1 MNTAFLNKIK
11 KNGIFVLIIYI
22 TMSTSEL
29 KSNLYK
35 LIDSIND
42 SKTLQ
47 SIYTLI
53 SNKRVTETDF
63 WDELSDKQKA
73 EIEEA
78 IAELDR
84 GEGIPH
90 EQVMKEFKAK
100 YKI

>member
-1 MNTAFLNKIK
+1 
-11 KNGIFVLIIYI
+11 
-22 TMSTSEL
+22 MSTAEL

-53 SNKRVTETDF
+53 SNKGVSDVGF
-63 WDELSDKQKA
+63 WNELSDEQKA
-73 EIEEA
+73 EIEES

-90 EQVMKEFKAK
+90 EEVMARIKAK
-100 YKI
+100 YKL

>member
-1 MNTAFLNKIK
+1 
-11 KNGIFVLIIYI
+11 
-22 TMSTSEL
+22 MSTAEL

-53 SNKRVTETDF
+53 SNKGVSEVDF
-63 WDELSDKQKA
+63 WDELSDEQKA

-78 IAELDR
+78 IAQADR
-84 GEGIPH
+84 GELIPH
-90 EQVMKEFKAK
+90 EEVMARIKER
-100 YKI
+100 YKL

>member
-1 MNTAFLNKIK
+1 
-11 KNGIFVLIIYI
+11 
-22 TMSTSEL
+22 MSTAEL
-29 KSNLYK
+29 KSNLFK

-53 SNKRVTETDF
+53 KNKGVSEVDF
-63 WDELSDKQKA
+63 WDELSDEQKA
-73 EIEEA
+73 EIEES

-90 EQVMKEFKAK
+90 EEVMARIKAK

>member
-1 MNTAFLNKIK
+1 
-11 KNGIFVLIIYI
+11 
-22 TMSTSEL
+22 MSTAEL

-47 SIYTLI
+47 TIYTIL
-53 SNKRVTETDF
+53 SKKNAVSADF
-63 WDELSDKQKA
+63 WNELSDEQKA
-73 EIEEA
+73 EIEES
-78 IAELDR
+78 IAVLER

-90 EQVMKEFKAK
+90 EQVMKQMRAK